1 MSELDDAITRLEQA
15 VARLEAAADPAKR
28 TAEDERVAD
37 VTAAIAGRID
47 SALARL
53 AQLLERED

>member
-1 MSELDDAITRLEQA
+1 MSELDDAIARLERA

-28 TAEDERVAD
+28 TAEDERVPEVA
-37 VTAAIAGRID
+37 AAIGGRID
-47 SALARL
+47 AALARL